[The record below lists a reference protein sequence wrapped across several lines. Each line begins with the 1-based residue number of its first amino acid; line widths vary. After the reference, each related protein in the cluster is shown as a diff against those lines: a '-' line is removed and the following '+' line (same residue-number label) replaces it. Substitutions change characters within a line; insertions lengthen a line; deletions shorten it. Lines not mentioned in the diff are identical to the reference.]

1 VRTIS
6 RRNERI
12 VIIVQTLLPAELK
25 MIELGGAAI
34 KVISNAQRAEQTGQ
48 KEYCPDLISKGESGG
63 SGVPAH

>member
-25 MIELGGAAI
+25 MIELGGVAI
-34 KVISNAQRAEQTGQ
+34 EVISNAQRA
-48 KEYCPDLISKGESGG
+48 
-63 SGVPAH
+63 